1 MKDERSGRR
10 HQEQQEQQQEQE
22 PRGESLVGKAGKA
35 SASMLSSMARS
46 VLNTKGRR
54 RPRIVAHTG
63 GIPPIARI
71 GNFGGRGGI
80 RQSMNLEQLKPK
92 NLRGQDISGRR
103 QHK

>member
-1 MKDERSGRR
+1 MDNK
-10 HQEQQEQQQEQE
+10 QQEQE
-22 PRGESLVGKAGKA
+22 PRRESLVGKAGKA

-46 VLNTKGRR
+46 VLNTKGR